1 MNKIS
6 FVALV
11 AGQQDIY
18 RFIHVT
24 LYSIVKYFD
33 ASHIEDFFIITRKND
48 MKYFQQHLLNQ
59 RYNGK
64 IIRLINED
72 NVFHKKKCVNGY
84 QKQMLLKLYAS
95 FLVKT
100 ELYITLDSDMYLT
113 KKISLDDILINNK
126 PILNLEYVSQHKEWH
141 EESAKIL
148 DIEINDQD
156 MVTGV
161 TPCIMYVTYVRQL
174 LRDYETILLAHKKM
188 FFEYSLYSLYI
199 SHKLKIPLIE
209 LYYPKNLY
217 DRCCWDHSGV
227 FHLEHYRCIVNDQFS
242 DKETLF
248 SLLQSNMV
256 SRKQL
261 TQHDYNQI
269 IQYIIYQL
277 KHSSTISLEH
287 NA

>member
-48 MKYFQQHLLNQ
+48 MKYFQQHLLHQ

-64 IIRLINED
+64 IIHLINEE
-72 NVFHKKKCVNGY
+72 NVFHKKKYDNGY

-126 PILNLEYVSQHKEWH
+126 PILNLEYISQHKEWH

-148 DIEINDQD
+148 NIKINDQD

-161 TPCIMYVTYVRQL
+161 TPCIMYVTYVIQL
-174 LRDYETILLAHKKM
+174 LRDYEEILLAHEEM

-199 SHKLKIPLIE
+199 SHKLRIPLTE

-227 FHLEHYRCIVNDQFS
+227 FHLNHYQSIVNDQFS
-242 DKETLF
+242 DKNTLF
-248 SLLQSNMV
+248 SLFQSNMV

-261 TQHDYNQI
+261 TQRDYNQI
-269 IQYIIYQL
+269 MEYIIYQL